1 MGKQPRRYLTIKQR
15 LKKCLKLSACQ
26 RLLEKLPS
34 PALWKKNVVDSTQF
48 DINLE
53 AEVGKGL
60 RCGFLYILH
69 LDTLRG
75 HAKNS
80 VSNTLHLSC
89 EN

>member
-1 MGKQPRRYLTIKQR
+1 M
-15 LKKCLKLSACQ
+15 
-26 RLLEKLPS
+26 EKLPS

-60 RCGFLYILH
+60 RCGLLYILH
-69 LDTLRG
+69 LDTLCS

-80 VSNTLHLSC
+80 VSNTLHLGY
-89 EN
+89 ENYSVQSVKT